1 MTTRIIL
8 LLVILLNANIS
19 FAGTNFTDITS
30 TITIHDLSSGWSSSS
45 AISKQEQERRF
56 ELIKKIEAIQ
66 KQFEEE
72 DLEWNFASNTD
83 NKVTFGCRIIRI
95 PDEDVSRILMLQTT
109 KRYYSNES

>member
-8 LLVILLNANIS
+8 LLVIFLNANIS

-45 AISKQEQERRF
+45 PISKQEQELRF

-72 DLEWNFASNTD
+72 ERRLTMGMS
-83 NKVTFGCRIIRI
+83 K
-95 PDEDVSRILMLQTT
+95 DEIEEMYRRAMDVLAGAMVNCSSSVI
-109 KRYYSNES
+109 N